1 MRVFRWDSPFDEA
14 LGREQQFLV
23 HAAPWQI
30 GGIGLV
36 QCQEYMISEQMGG
49 STTGTPLTPLWLC
62 MCVCMPPTVGASP
75 FCEGTGACD
84 LCLQY
89 LCGVTNKS
97 ESQEK
102 IMRSHVK
109 LPLFNSSRSR

>member
-1 MRVFRWDSPFDEA
+1 MRVFRCDSPFDEA

-49 STTGTPLTPLWLC
+49 NTTGTPLTPLWLC

-102 IMRSHVK
+102 IMPVM
-109 LPLFNSSRSR
+109 